1 MKGKN
6 DKWKKKTMDKK
17 IQKVVD
23 KYKKYLPEID
33 FSVRGTPEE
42 RIAEDKRVYELIQP
56 SLRRTLRKI
65 L

>member
-1 MKGKN
+1 
-6 DKWKKKTMDKK
+6 MDKK